1 MTVKDILITASTLLN
16 RSDIKDFINGKAV
29 ENYNQVEED
38 FNLLLNCYNLVEE
51 EISTDYFRLKDT
63 QTFTVV
69 DGVIKCQDF
78 KNNVLTV
85 LSVKNLNGSAVNAEI
100 KPDGIYT
107 NENKVEI
114 EYTFVAPYKTLK
126 DVSSFIYTPITK
138 RAIAYGT
145 ITEYSLIKGDYE
157 EAVTWHK
164 KYINA
169 LTSSLSNKK
178 IKKIKERKWL

>member
-16 RSDIKDFINGKAV
+16 RNDIKNYINGNAV
-29 ENYNQVEED
+29 DNYNQVEED

-69 DGVIKCQDF
+69 DGVVKCEDF
-78 KNNVLTV
+78 KNNVLSV
-85 LSVKNLNGSAVNAEI
+85 LSVKNLNGNAVNAEI

-107 NENKVEI
+107 RENVI
-114 EYTFVAPYKTLK
+114 VVEYTFVAPFKTLEDK
-126 DVSSFIYTPITK
+126 SSFINTTITK
-138 RAIAYGT
+138 RALAYGA

-164 KYINA
+164 KYITA
-169 LTSSLSNKK
+169 LTSSLANKK
-178 IKKIKERKWL
+178 VKKIKERKWL